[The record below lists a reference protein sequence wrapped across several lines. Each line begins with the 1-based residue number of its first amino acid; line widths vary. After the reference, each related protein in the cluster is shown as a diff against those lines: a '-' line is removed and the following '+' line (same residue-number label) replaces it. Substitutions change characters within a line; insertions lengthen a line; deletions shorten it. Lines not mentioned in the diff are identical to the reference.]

1 MNKSALLD
9 KNNVLEIDDS
19 ILEIKFGYVYF
30 FLATA
35 LDSES
40 FN

>member
-1 MNKSALLD
+1 MNKSALLAN
-9 KNNVLEIDDS
+9 KNVLEIDDS
-19 ILEIKFGYVYF
+19 ILEIKAGYVYF
-30 FLATA
+30 FLITA